1 MKTARDFML
10 EIPVLNGH
18 DGITKA
24 RQILRDNRFRE
35 LYVTGGKKEL
45 LGYIDITDA
54 LRVTSTKS
62 NVTVEG
68 FVKEA
73 ASTGPDASIEDVARS
88 MREHKTDSAAIIDRN
103 RHILGGV
110 LLSDIFPVIITRN
123 ELKGQTKNHMSAEVA
138 TVDPCD
144 TLQQVY
150 ARVTESGFMAFP
162 VVKKK
167 RLVGIVSRR
176 DLIRSGNV
184 RPALAH
190 KSPKTAGDVMVTGV
204 VTVSC
209 GASLADA
216 ARLMVDNDVSRLPV
230 VEDGALVGILDR
242 HDVLG
247 GLSGP

>member
-1 MKTARDFML
+1 MSPAVKRSCWDT
-10 EIPVLNGH
+10 
-18 DGITKA
+18 
-24 RQILRDNRFRE
+24 
-35 LYVTGGKKEL
+35 
-45 LGYIDITDA
+45 IDITDA

-68 FVKEA
+68 FVKEP

-88 MREHKTDSAAIIDRN
+88 MREHKTDSAAIIDKD

-123 ELKGQTKNHMSAEVA
+123 ELRGQTKNHMSAEVA

-167 RLVGIVSRR
+167 TACGHCLTPRPDPVGECPACPLRTR
-176 DLIRSGNV
+176 ARK
-184 RPALAH
+184 RP
-190 KSPKTAGDVMVTGV
+190 VT
-204 VTVSC
+204 
-209 GASLADA
+209 
-216 ARLMVDNDVSRLPV
+216 
-230 VEDGALVGILDR
+230 
-242 HDVLG
+242 
-247 GLSGP
+247 